1 MVEELILIDSSLF
14 RLLIILSRTRR
25 KESSMTRY
33 WGRMQ
38 RQLGLIIGRKSSKS
52 SNFIED
58 SRRSREDRGLIFT
71 GILDPEMTSKATIR
85 SKERNVRRL
94 ERGMRE
100 RRMSTARGMIS
111 TARERRMRRNSRTH
125 FMGSIRRR

>member
-1 MVEELILIDSSLF
+1 
-14 RLLIILSRTRR
+14 
-25 KESSMTRY
+25 MTRY

-94 ERGMRE
+94 KSGMRE

-111 TARERRMRRNSRTH
+111 TAQERQMRRNSRTH